1 MATPVHQFSIN
12 DMTRRRE
19 ADVTRKDD
27 AGESLVEIVMSLVLL
42 SLVVSAL
49 MAGLATAARATRFQR
64 NLVKVDTVMR
74 SFAEATKYA
83 VRDQCGNTSTPGY
96 LMSFVPYVPPA
107 GYTIAPTGGPC
118 PAVPPSPVTPVLV
131 PPDPLT
137 RVVTLTVVGDGVTRT
152 MDIEVRRP

>member
-1 MATPVHQFSIN
+1 
-12 DMTRRRE
+12 MT
-19 ADVTRKDD
+19 TKSD

-64 NLVKVDTVMR
+64 NLVNVDTVMR

-83 VRDQCGNTSTPGY
+83 VRDQCGNYSKPGY
-96 LMSFVPYVPPA
+96 LMSLVHDAPA
-107 GYTIAPTGGPC
+107 DGQLFPGYTISPTGGLC
-118 PAVPPSPVTPVLV
+118 PAVPPSPVTPALV

>member
-1 MATPVHQFSIN
+1 
-12 DMTRRRE
+12 MT
-19 ADVTRKDD
+19 TKSD

-64 NLVKVDTVMR
+64 NLVNVDTVMR

-83 VRDQCGNTSTPGY
+83 VRDQCGNYSTPGY
-96 LMSFVPYVPPA
+96 LMSLVPYAPA
-107 GYTIAPTGGPC
+107 GYTITPTGGLC
-118 PAVPPSPVTPVLV
+118 PAVPPSPITPALV

-137 RVVTLTVVGDGVTRT
+137 RVITLTVVGDGVTRT